1 MLARKCPKCNAVW
14 YTALPKCA
22 FCGVE
27 GVEQASSTHTGRLPE
42 KPVPAA
48 QPAPAPVEAAVA
60 VAEATPVPP
69 TSAEAAKA
77 VEEKPAPG
85 PVSAAA
91 EPAPVLEAK
100 PAAAEIVVAPVPR
113 PEPGLSRLSPGEERP
128 DPSTLPPAP
137 RVPSAK
143 APVIFALLGLA
154 ACALLPVVILLQ
166 LNRIAD
172 IMALLAVA
180 ILLPFAPLAWSLGRR
195 YEDRC
200 IDLGF
205 RPAASGR
212 TGRLL
217 GMAVTFLLAAVASG
231 LAVLTALRKM

>member
-1 MLARKCPKCNAVW
+1 MLARKCPKCSAVW
-14 YTALPKCA
+14 YTALLKCA
-22 FCGVE
+22 FCGIE

-42 KPVPAA
+42 KP
-48 QPAPAPVEAAVA
+48 APATQALPEPLEAAVA

-77 VEEKPAPG
+77 GEEK
-85 PVSAAA
+85 AAA
-91 EPAPVLEAK
+91 VPEPAPVLETK
-100 PAAAEIVVAPVPR
+100 PAVAEIVEAPAAR
-113 PEPGLSRLSPGEERP
+113 PEPGLTPLLAGEKRP
-128 DPSTLPPAP
+128 DPATLPPAP

-143 APVIFALLGLA
+143 VPVIFAVLGLA
-154 ACALLPVVILLQ
+154 ACALLPVLTFLQ
-166 LNRIAD
+166 LNRIAG

-180 ILLPFAPLAWSLGRR
+180 ALIPFAPLAWGLGRR

-217 GMAVTFLLAAVASG
+217 GMVVTFLMAAEASA
-231 LAVLTALRKM
+231 LAVLSALRRM